1 MAFDIKQFLDFQG
14 LKEYDELI
22 KKYIGEEAGSN
33 ETVQALV
40 NSLAT
45 LTQQVATDEEQ
56 ISANADAIEVL
67 NGDSSVEGSVANQVQ
82 NAVSDLVDGAPEALD
97 TLKEI
102 ADWIGTDETG
112 AVALAAQVAENA
124 KAIEDNRAYAD
135 AQDAALYAS
144 ISRIEEVQIA
154 SLFPV
159 EQAANQTAVEAIAAV
174 EEGRAVK
181 LNAEQTIAE
190 NVVIDKSCYIDAN
203 GSTFT
208 GTVTV
213 PADADVIIENA
224 TFAQPVVVA

>member
-56 ISANADAIEVL
+56 IGANAGAIEVL

-82 NAVSDLVDGAPEALD
+82 NAVSDLVNGAPEALD

-102 ADWIGTDETG
+102 ADWIKADEAG
-112 AVALAAQVAENA
+112 AAALAEQVAENK
-124 KAIEDNRAYAD
+124 KAIEDNKAYAD
-135 AQDAALYAS
+135 AQYAS
-144 ISRIEEVQIA
+144 ISRVEEVQIA

-159 EQAANQTAVEAIAAV
+159 KQAANQTAVEAIAAV

-181 LNAEQTIAE
+181 LNAGQTIAE
-190 NVVIDKSCYIDAN
+190 NVAIEKSCYIDAN